1 MFGFSK
7 KIGIDLGTA
16 NVLVFEKGQGI
27 VLQEPSVVAMDTNTN
42 KVLAVGTEARRML
55 GRTPGNIVAIR
66 PLKDGV
72 IADFEVTEIM
82 LKHFISR
89 AIKKKRL
96 FKPTVM
102 VCIPV
107 GITGVEK
114 RAVIESAMQVG
125 ARKTF
130 LIEEPLAAAIGAG
143 LPIGEPSGSMVIDI
157 GGGTSEIAVISLGGI
172 VISESLRIGGDRF
185 DDAMIRYIRDKYNLI
200 IGEKTSE
207 EIKINIGSAFV
218 DEDKDEDIDYE
229 VRGRSVITGLPKN
242 LILSSK
248 ETVEAFSEPIHS
260 ILDAVRRVL
269 EQTPPELSSDIMD
282 RGIIMTGG
290 GALLSGFAK
299 LLSKETDIPVFLADD
314 PLTCVARGTGHAL
327 EEIDELADALMS
339 NEGLGLKR

>member
-1 MFGFSK
+1 MLGLSK

-16 NVLVFEKGQGI
+16 NILVFEKGRGI
-27 VLQEPSVVAMDTNTN
+27 VLQEPSVVAMDTSTD
-42 KVLAVGTEARRML
+42 KPVAVGTEARRML

-72 IADFEVTEIM
+72 IANFEITEIM

-89 AIKKKRL
+89 AIRRNKL

-102 VCIPV
+102 ICIPV

-143 LPIGEPSGSMVIDI
+143 LPIGEPSGNMVIDI
-157 GGGTSEIAVISLGGI
+157 GGGTTEIAVISLGGI
-172 VISESLRIGGDRF
+172 VVSESLRIGGDRF
-185 DDAMIRYIRDKYNLI
+185 DEAMIRYVRDNYNLI
-200 IGEKTSE
+200 IGEKTAE
-207 EIKINIGSAFV
+207 EIKMTIGSAYV
-218 DEDKDEDIDYE
+218 EENKEYE
-229 VRGRSVITGLPKN
+229 VRGRSVVSGLPEN
-242 LILSSK
+242 LLIDSR
-248 ETVEAFSEPIHS
+248 ETMKAFAEPINA

-269 EQTPPELSSDIMD
+269 EKTPPELSSDIMD
-282 RGIIMTGG
+282 KGIIMTGG
-290 GALLSGFAK
+290 GALLNGLAK

-314 PLTCVARGTGHAL
+314 PLACVAIGTGQAL
-327 EEIDELADALMS
+327 EEIDNLADSLMS
-339 NEGLGLKR
+339 SDKQNFRT

>member
-1 MFGFSK
+1 MLGLSK

-16 NVLVFEKGQGI
+16 NILVYEKGKGI
-27 VLQEPSVVAMDTNTN
+27 VVQEPSVVAMDTETN
-42 KVLAVGTEARRML
+42 KVVAVGTEARRML

-72 IADFEVTEIM
+72 IADFDVTELM
-82 LKHFISR
+82 LKHFITAAVKR
-89 AIKKKRL
+89 RRL
-96 FKPTVM
+96 FKPIVM

-143 LPIGEPSGSMVIDI
+143 LPIEEPRGSMVIDI

-172 VISESLRIGGDRF
+172 VVSESLRIGGDRF
-185 DDAMIRYIRDKYNLI
+185 DEAVIRYIRDKYNLI
-200 IGEKTSE
+200 IGDKTAE
-207 EIKINIGSAFV
+207 EIKTTIGSAFV
-218 DEDKDEDIDYE
+218 EESREFE
-229 VRGRSVITGLPKN
+229 VRGRSVLTGLPKN
-242 LILSSK
+242 LNITSE
-248 ETVEAFSEPIHS
+248 ETVEAFQEPINA
-260 ILDAVRRVL
+260 IIAAVTRVL

-290 GALLSGFAK
+290 GSLLNNLTK
-299 LLSKETDIPVFLADD
+299 LISQKTEIPVFLADD
-314 PLTCVARGTGHAL
+314 PLTCVAEGTGHAL
-327 EEIDELADALMS
+327 EEIDNLADALTS
-339 NEGLGLKR
+339 NDGVGYRR

>member
-1 MFGFSK
+1 MLGLSK

-16 NVLVFEKGQGI
+16 NVLVFEEGKGV
-27 VLQEPSVVAMDTNTN
+27 VLQEPSVVAMDTNTK
-42 KVLAVGTEARRML
+42 KVVAVGTEARRML
-55 GRTPGNIVAIR
+55 GRTPGNIIAIR
-66 PLKDGV
+66 PLRDGV

-89 AIKKKRL
+89 IIKRKRL

-102 VCIPV
+102 VCVPV

-114 RAVIESAMQVG
+114 RAVLESAIQVG
-125 ARKTF
+125 ARSAS

-185 DDAMIRYIRDKYNLI
+185 DDAIIRYIRDRYNLI
-200 IGEKTSE
+200 IGEKTAE
-207 EIKINIGSAFV
+207 EIKVNIGAAYV
-218 DEDKDEDIDYE
+218 EEDQEYE
-229 VRGRSVITGLPKN
+229 VRGRSVITGLPTN
-242 LILSSK
+242 LILTSK
-248 ETVEAFSEPIHS
+248 ETVEAFSEPIRS
-260 ILDAVRRVL
+260 ILDAVRSVL
-269 EQTPPELSSDIMD
+269 EKTPPELASDIMD

-290 GALLSGFAK
+290 GALLKGFAK
-299 LLSKETDIPVFLADD
+299 LLSKETEIPVFLADD

-327 EEIDELADALMS
+327 EEMDNLTDALIT
-339 NEGLGLKR
+339 NEGLGFKH

>member
-1 MFGFSK
+1 MISFSK

-16 NVLVFEKGQGI
+16 NILVFEKGEGI
-27 VLQEPSVVAMDTNTN
+27 VLQEPSVVVMDKNN
-42 KVLAVGTEARRML
+42 DNVVAVGTEARRML

-82 LKHFISR
+82 LKHFISQAVKR
-89 AIKKKRL
+89 KRL

-125 ARKTF
+125 AKKTF

-143 LPIGEPSGSMVIDI
+143 LPIDEPSGSMVIDI
-157 GGGTSEIAVISLGGI
+157 GGGTSEIAVLSLGGI
-172 VISESLRIGGDRF
+172 VVSESLRIGGDRF
-185 DDAMIRYIRDKYNLI
+185 DEAMIRYIRDKYNLI
-200 IGEKTSE
+200 IGDKTAE
-207 EIKINIGSAFV
+207 EIKMNIGAAYV
-218 DEDKDEDIDYE
+218 EENKEYE
-229 VRGRSVITGLPKN
+229 VRGRSVVSGLPKN
-242 LILSSK
+242 LVLTSE
-248 ETVEAFSEPIHS
+248 ETIEAFQEPINA
-260 ILDAVRRVL
+260 ITDAVKRVL

-290 GALLSGFAK
+290 GALLRGFTK
-299 LLSKETDIPVFLADD
+299 LLSKQTDIPVFLADD

-327 EEIDELADALMS
+327 EELDKLSDILTS
-339 NEGLGLKR
+339 NEGVKYKG